1 VDSAEP
7 LDVGTRVIVRRDP
20 DYGPG
25 PWPSE
30 PRGVVSGHVSPYF
43 MVVQTLQGPERTYW
57 IVFDEP
63 QQDAEGDG
71 PYDSSQVLER
81 YLETSPA
88 TDR

>member
-1 VDSAEP
+1 VDSEQP
-7 LDVGTRVIVRRDP
+7 LPVGAQVIVRRDP

-30 PRGVVSGHVSPYF
+30 PRGVVSGRVSPYF
-43 MVVQTLQGPERTYW
+43 TVVQTLQGPERTYW
-57 IVFDEP
+57 ITFDEP

-81 YLETSPA
+81 YLEIPTA
-88 TDR
+88 TDH